1 MAEGVLVLGVG
12 SGTKVMGTF
21 LTGSKGYYAVGKLG
35 TRTGSIS
42 DLSVTLSLVTNSLHR
57 YS

>member
-42 DLSVTLSLVTNSLHR
+42 DLSVT
-57 YS
+57 